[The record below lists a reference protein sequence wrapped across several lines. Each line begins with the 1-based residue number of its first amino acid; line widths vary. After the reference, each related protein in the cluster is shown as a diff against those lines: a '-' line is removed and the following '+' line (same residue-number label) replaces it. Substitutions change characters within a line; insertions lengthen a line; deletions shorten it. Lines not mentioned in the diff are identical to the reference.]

1 MPQFRIH
8 NPRNRSDRVLI
19 RMVHNKNVLTTQQP
33 YQSAPVA
40 VVVPTVVPAVV
51 DKPNKKKISM
61 RHIQEIVKLLQQSMN
76 KNITK
81 LLTSNLK
88 GLLSQQDDDD
98 VEIDEVEEESEVEIE
113 EVEGDEDVNEN
124 DEDVLIIDL

>member
-33 YQSAPVA
+33 YQSAPAVA
-40 VVVPTVVPAVV
+40 VVVVPAVV
-51 DKPNKKKISM
+51 DKPKKKKISM
-61 RHIQEIVKLLQQSMN
+61 KHIQEIVKLLQQSKN